1 MLYLYSFQF
10 REYGIQTF
18 AHILLY
24 TCIAYLL
31 CLISKY
37 WLRWLHS
44 TEIRDLKPVVLM
56 LAGWICTNM
65 VLRERRETPQTK
77 SCIQNYCW
85 ATYCKFLAVKTMS
98 SITILILN
106 SGHCTFCYLLLF
118 DNMLRMHGALNLRS
132 IGWPLAIEKGKKE
145 KRIIVCYLL
154 LGKTVYKPAFWFC
167 SDEVIN
173 RILTRCKMFSP

>member
-1 MLYLYSFQF
+1 MFDSMLYLYPFQF

-24 TCIAYLL
+24 MCITYLL
-31 CLISKY
+31 CLIGKY

-106 SGHCTFCYLLLF
+106 SGHCTFLLLVTF
-118 DNMLRMHGALNLRS
+118 WQHAEDARCFKFEKYWLTFSYR
-132 IGWPLAIEKGKKE
+132 KGKKRE
-145 KRIIVCYLL
+145 ENHSLL
-154 LGKTVYKPAFWFC
+154 FAFREN
-167 SDEVIN
+167 SV
-173 RILTRCKMFSP
+173 